1 MEICHERAL
10 LFQKVCQK
18 YDHSELRELYW
29 LERRKSW
36 DIEPSASTI
45 VLHSDEEDKGE
56 KDDDPY
62 EDDLTVFLE
71 YRI

>member
-1 MEICHERAL
+1 MEIRHERAL
-10 LFQKVCQK
+10 FFQKVCQK
-18 YDHSELRELYW
+18 YDHPKLRELYW
-29 LERRKSW
+29 LKRRKSW
-36 DIEPSASTI
+36 NIEPSPSTI

-62 EDDLTVFLE
+62 EDDLTIFLE